1 MARAPLPLMDYNS
14 LVGDQQQRQQVP
26 LMQNMP
32 TAGPMS
38 PVNPS
43 DIVAPPVDLTYER
56 VCQQIAIDE
65 RMAQQMGRTVSPE
78 MYAMTDARLKQMGYN
93 FPPTSQCGMR
103 MPFQNE
109 TVQYLLLFLL
119 AYVVIKKL

>member
-1 MARAPLPLMDYNS
+1 MTRPLPMADYNS
-14 LVGDQQQRQQVP
+14 LVGMQIDKPMYQSPMV
-26 LMQNMP
+26 QNMP
-32 TAGPMS
+32 TAGPM
-38 PVNPS
+38 PAPS
-43 DIVAPPVDLTYER
+43 VVAPPPIDLTYER
-56 VCQQIAIDE
+56 VCQQIAVDE
-65 RMAQQMGRTVSPE
+65 RMARQMGKPVTPDL
-78 MYAMTDARLKQMGYN
+78 YARADARLKALGYN

>member
-32 TAGPMS
+32 TAGPMAG
-38 PVNPS
+38 P
-43 DIVAPPVDLTYER
+43 APQPQPKTYEEI
-56 VCQQIAIDE
+56 CQSIAS
-65 RMAQQMGRTVSPE
+65 AQQRGILSQEQQMRIEAGL
-78 MYAMTDARLKQMGYN
+78 ARMGY
-93 FPPTSQCGMR
+93 PPMSRCPQNMTG
-103 MPFQNE
+103 PFQNE